1 MSGFKLPPT
10 AALESLVVFLW
21 LLASF
26 GKILSQENGF
36 KVAMKEGSDAVLP
49 CLIST
54 AENIVEKIFDWEKD
68 GQRVFIY
75 RLGSHSNNGHTGQDE
90 QFRGRVSHFQDQLKK
105 GNASIKIQ
113 NVKMADSGNYSCIFP
128 QLQLRETFY
137 IQLVVE
143 RILKDRSGE
152 ITGASKPIIT
162 TPDKTKDQLLLQCE
176 ARGASP
182 EPKVEWQDSSGKIL
196 PAEEPQVSERGGR
209 YYVTINITVTKT
221 GRYRCEVTQEELYH
235 QIHSEALVFISEKL
249 CENCF
254 TRESLGWMGGTAL
267 AVFICYVV
275 LAVLVFVSYKVLHSG
290 LNSSACDPL
299 L

>member
-1 MSGFKLPPT
+1 MKSECKERLQ
-10 AALESLVVFLW
+10 VVQRCEYL
-21 LLASF
+21 F
-26 GKILSQENGF
+26 GQCEVLSACRSAGF

-137 IQLVVE
+137 IQLVV
-143 RILKDRSGE
+143 GE
-152 ITGASKPIIT
+152 
-162 TPDKTKDQLLLQCE
+162 
-176 ARGASP
+176 
-182 EPKVEWQDSSGKIL
+182 
-196 PAEEPQVSERGGR
+196 
-209 YYVTINITVTKT
+209 YF
-221 GRYRCEVTQEELYH
+221 H
-235 QIHSEALVFISEKL
+235 
-249 CENCF
+249 
-254 TRESLGWMGGTAL
+254 
-267 AVFICYVV
+267 
-275 LAVLVFVSYKVLHSG
+275 
-290 LNSSACDPL
+290 LNS
-299 L
+299 